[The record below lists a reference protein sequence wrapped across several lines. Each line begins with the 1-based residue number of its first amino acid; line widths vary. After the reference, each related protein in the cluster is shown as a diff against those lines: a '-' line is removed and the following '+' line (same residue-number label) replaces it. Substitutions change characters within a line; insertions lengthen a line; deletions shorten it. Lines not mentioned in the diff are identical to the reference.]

1 MEKSKIMII
10 NNEIVDTVMGAVLG
24 FVASILGGWIV
35 YRREKKNQESFAA
48 SLLYND
54 LKSIEKYLAD
64 ERSSVNIR
72 YSEDWQCIVAQCPF
86 FNAEEIEL
94 IYYIYGEVYNY
105 NYHYRCKEQ
114 LKVVFSKEEICSYT
128 KLQNLM
134 FDTTNGY
141 IHMNEYSKE
150 YDSIIKNLQRR
161 KPESR
166 SEDLPLRWTGCSWLP
181 QSLPAPVLWMF
192 RWHVRWFQEPV
203 PLQ

>member
-35 YRREKKNQESFAA
+35 YRREKKNQESFAE

-150 YDSIIKNLQRR
+150 YDSIIKNLQ
-161 KPESR
+161 KYKK
-166 SEDLPLRWTGCSWLP
+166 
-181 QSLPAPVLWMF
+181 
-192 RWHVRWFQEPV
+192 
-203 PLQ
+203 